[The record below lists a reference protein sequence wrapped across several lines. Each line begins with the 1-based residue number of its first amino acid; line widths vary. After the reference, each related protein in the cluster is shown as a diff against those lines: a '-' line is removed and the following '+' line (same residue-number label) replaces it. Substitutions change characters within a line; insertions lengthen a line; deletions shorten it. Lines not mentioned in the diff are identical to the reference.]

1 MGKSAKIIDKSMA
14 AIGTVFKEEE
24 EGKVQQEEGVDD
36 NASRDLTDLDNE
48 DFIYV
53 YWFYFFVSFVYL
65 LMDSSVSVVGILWAK
80 RVNSGFP
87 ALSSLSDIDT

>member
-1 MGKSAKIIDKSMA
+1 MPNGRLNTAYLLFLNKKHEKKRVSMGKSAKIIDKSMA

-53 YWFYFFVSFVYL
+53 Y
-65 LMDSSVSVVGILWAK
+65 
-80 RVNSGFP
+80 
-87 ALSSLSDIDT
+87 

>member
-1 MGKSAKIIDKSMA
+1 MA

-53 YWFYFFVSFVYL
+53 Y
-65 LMDSSVSVVGILWAK
+65 
-80 RVNSGFP
+80 
-87 ALSSLSDIDT
+87 